1 KPPTATA
8 SMTRRPTNHALATHW
23 TGGPVGVWGASH
35 DGTVGGVGRDVTGS
49 SAPMAVVDPSAV
61 TGGSG
66 WVRARMVVSPAARA
80 STPSTT
86 NRVPGLP
93 DGSEPKVSGVTMGG
107 VTLGA
112 PPHVPAVWSNLAA
125 DGRDPSHRGCS
136 RSLRGHHF
144 ARHLCRRLPTRHLS
158 AFARDRAGG
167 VDRRV
172 RRLRVLGRYPARR
185 RHRGEPGLQ
194 PIHRVPGDPDRR
206 DGP

>member
-1 KPPTATA
+1 
-8 SMTRRPTNHALATHW
+8 MTRRPTNDSLATHW
-23 TGGPVGVWGASH
+23 TGGPVGIWETSN
-35 DGTVGGVGRDVTGS
+35 DGTVWVVGRDVTGTS
-49 SAPMAVVDPSAV
+49 GTKVVVDPSAV

-66 WVRARMVVSPAARA
+66 WVRARMAVSPPAKA
-80 STPSTT
+80 STPRRT

-93 DGSEPKVSGVTMGG
+93 GGSEPKVSGVTMGG

-112 PPHVPAVWSNLAA
+112 RLHVPAVWSNLAA

-136 RSLRGHHF
+136 RSPRGHHF
-144 ARHLCRRLPTRHLS
+144 ARHLCRRLPSRHLP

-185 RHRGEPGLQ
+185 RHRGEPGLNRFTASRG
-194 PIHRVPGDPDRR
+194 IRIEEMDPDELEA
-206 DGP
+206 